1 MVIEAREAWLED
13 ATLRT
18 RWRAATAEVIA
29 AMLAGQDPDQFLRV
43 VASVAS
49 DLVGGDVATIG
60 VPLIPGQSLRLRI
73 AVGYRAEDLEGAVF
87 PVNESLSGQVLQD
100 RRGMVLADATSNRN
114 AYQPICELGD
124 MGPTLLAP
132 LVARDEAFG
141 TLLVARR
148 RGTPHFDEHDLELLE
163 SFADHAALA
172 FEFGSAR
179 EQLTRLAVVEERERI
194 GRELHDTVVQ
204 NLFAIGLGL
213 QAIAPWLPEGP
224 DARVANAAAQLNDVI
239 SEIRSIILD
248 GDPQPQT

>member
-1 MVIEAREAWLED
+1 MAIAATERWLED
-13 ATLRT
+13 ATLRS

-43 VASVAS
+43 VAGAAS
-49 DLVGGDVATIG
+49 GLVGGDVATIG
-60 VPLIPGQSLRLRI
+60 VPWIAGQSLRLRI

-87 PVNESLSGQVLQD
+87 PVNESLSGHVLQS
-100 RRGMVLADATSNRN
+100 RRGMALDDATSNRN

-124 MGPTLLAP
+124 MGPTLIAP
-132 LVARDEAFG
+132 LIARDEAFG

-148 RGTPHFDEHDLELLE
+148 RGTPHFDERDLEILE

-204 NLFAIGLGL
+204 HLFAIGLRL
-213 QAIAPWLPEGP
+213 QAIAPQLPEGP
-224 DARVANAAAQLNDVI
+224 GANVAVAAARLNDVI

-248 GDPQPQT
+248 GGPQTPT